1 MKGESLK
8 NSGKIILCAAII
20 FSLVSISRAA
30 QLETEIEDA
39 AIDVGDTT
47 TLRVKISGEAGNIK
61 AVKYPSVP
69 GLKIEY
75 SGMEQAT
82 NT

>member
-8 NSGKIILCAAII
+8 NSGKILACAALII
-20 FSLVSISRAA
+20 SITSSSRAA
-30 QLETEIEDA
+30 QLETELGDT

-75 SGMEQAT
+75 SGMEHSYE
-82 NT
+82 